1 MAGGELT
8 GMFGWM
14 VLPKFAAGCV
24 LTIAHWVLQRIAP
37 RLVPHKATKTYE
49 LHQRISYVLVIAL
62 YLGYTLWDTEHRM
75 AANYYHILGMTPS
88 SFSQSELR
96 RNFRHMSLALHPDKN
111 PQGERQF
118 IAVQTA
124 YKVLADPVSRFVY
137 DHAGLEAA
145 ACQSCT
151 TVSDYILASI
161 PRRVGVY
168 MMYILGNVA
177 LQVFRL
183 GLYGTYWRYVAICS
197 FMALEVATMTGT
209 SDPGFIRFVSWLA
222 PHRTSYEI
230 AQILR
235 QLMVCIFIALN
246 QIGPQFIPNDQ
257 GGNTKTLAMKLGT
270 LVERTN
276 SEVVAGSRRTTN
288 MFVNTGLRRQLS
300 EALAHE
306 MRLGV
311 AMGTDKAFGK
321 EMMARMQAEHAK
333 AVSSSST
340 SSPQAKV

>member
-8 GMFGWM
+8 GMFAWM
-14 VLPKFAAGCV
+14 FLPKLASSLV
-24 LTIAHWVLQRIAP
+24 LTAAHWVLQRTSP
-37 RLVPHKATKTYE
+37 RLVPHQSTKTYE
-49 LHQRISYVLVIAL
+49 RHQRLSYIFVILIYLV
-62 YLGYTLWDTEHRM
+62 YTLWETERNM
-75 AANYYHILGMTPS
+75 AANYYHILGLTPK
-88 SFSQSELR
+88 SFTQSELR
-96 RNFRHMSLALHPDKN
+96 RNFRHLSLALHPDKN

-118 IAVQTA
+118 IAVQAA

-161 PRRVGVY
+161 PRRTGVY

-183 GLYGTYWRYVAICS
+183 GLFGTYWRYIAICS
-197 FMALEVATMTGT
+197 FMALEILMMTGT
-209 SDPGFIRFVSWLA
+209 SDPGFIRFLSWAA
-222 PHRTSYEI
+222 PHRTSFEI

-246 QIGPQFIPNDQ
+246 QIGPQFIPRDQ
-257 GGNTKTLAMKLGT
+257 GGNTKTLAGT
-270 LVERTN
+270 LSSFVEKTN
-276 SEVVAGSRRTTN
+276 EEIVSGSRRMAN
-288 MFVNTGLRRQLS
+288 MFVNTGLRRQLE

-311 AMGTDKAFGK
+311 AMGTDKSFGK
-321 EMMARMQAEHAK
+321 EMMGRMQAEHAK
-333 AVSSSST
+333 NRN
-340 SSPQAKV
+340 